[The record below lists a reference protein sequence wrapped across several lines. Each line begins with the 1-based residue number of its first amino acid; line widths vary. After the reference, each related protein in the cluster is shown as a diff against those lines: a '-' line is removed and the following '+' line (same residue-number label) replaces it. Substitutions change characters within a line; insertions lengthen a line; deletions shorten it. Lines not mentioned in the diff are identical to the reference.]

1 MLGILLQLAALKPRV
16 SRLRYN
22 PGMLI
27 LSVDTSGSAGGAA
40 LLRDDTVLAESA
52 GASEQPYSSR
62 IFQDVREVM
71 RIGRAAMSEIDLFA
85 VAAGPGSFTGLRVG
99 LTAVKGWAE
108 VWNKPIAAVSGLEAV
123 AALATEPGQVLT
135 PVLRAGRGQL
145 YAAQY
150 ARTQDAE
157 VSLEC
162 AAEDVVLSPG
172 ELLDWLAESGQD
184 RPLIVTPSREAALAV
199 VSAVGR
205 RSLRLEIVPEAL
217 AGMIGR
223 LGRRKALQGRT
234 VDALHLNANYV
245 RRSDAESKWKESA

>member
-1 MLGILLQLAALKPRV
+1 
-16 SRLRYN
+16 
-22 PGMLI
+22 MLI

-40 LLRDDTVLAESA
+40 LLREDTVLAESA
-52 GASEQPYSSR
+52 GRSEQPYSSR
-62 IFQDVREVM
+62 IFQDVREVL
-71 RIGRAAMSEIDLFA
+71 RIGGAAMSEIDLFA

-145 YAAQY
+145 YAAQC
-150 ARTQDAE
+150 ARKRAGE

-172 ELLDWLAESGQD
+172 ELFNWLAEYGQEL
-184 RPLIVTPSREAALAV
+184 PLIVTPSREAALAV
-199 VSAVGR
+199 VTARGA

-223 LGRRKALQGRT
+223 LGWREALQGKT